1 MGNDWQVSFGYQF
14 KIKGMKLIFAIFL
27 MINFSFIGMTQN
39 TNKSDYEIATFG
51 GGCFWCMEAI
61 FDGVRGVE
69 KVESGYSGGKVPN
82 PTYKEV
88 CSGLTGHA
96 EVVRIYFNPN
106 TVSYEELLTIFFSVH
121 DPTTLNR
128 QGGDVGEQY
137 RSVIFYHDEQQKK
150 SAEKM
155 IKELTERKIF
165 SDPIVTQVVTEAPF
179 YIAED
184 YHQNYYENNP
194 SQSYCQLVINP
205 KMKKFREQFK
215 EKLK

>member
-1 MGNDWQVSFGYQF
+1 
-14 KIKGMKLIFAIFL
+14 MKLIFAIYL
-27 MINFSFIGMTQN
+27 MINFSFWGMTQN
-39 TNKSDYEIATFG
+39 TNKSDYAIATFG

-96 EVVRIYFNPN
+96 EVVRIYFNPK

-155 IKELTERKIF
+155 IKELTDRKIF
-165 SDPIVTQVVTEAPF
+165 SDPIVTQLVPEAPF

>member
-1 MGNDWQVSFGYQF
+1 
-14 KIKGMKLIFAIFL
+14 MKLIFAIFL

-165 SDPIVTQVVTEAPF
+165 SDPIVTQVVPEAPF

-215 EKLK
+215 EILK

>member
-1 MGNDWQVSFGYQF
+1 
-14 KIKGMKLIFAIFL
+14 MKRIFAIIIFF
-27 MINFSFIGMTQN
+27 NFIFMGMTQSSN
-39 TNKSDYEIATFG
+39 NSAHEVATLG

-69 KVESGYSGGKVPN
+69 KVESGYCGGKVPN

-96 EVVRIYFNPN
+96 EVVRIHFNPEII
-106 TVSYEELLTIFFSVH
+106 SYAELLTIFFSVH

-137 RSVIFYHDEQQKK
+137 RSVIFYHDDQQKNT
-150 SAEKM
+150 AENM
-155 IKELTERKIF
+155 IADLENSKVF
-165 SDPIVTQVVTEAPF
+165 SDPIVTALTPEAPF
-179 YIAED
+179 YVAED
-184 YHQNYYENNP
+184 YHQDYYENNP
-194 SQSYCQLVINP
+194 SQSYCQVVINP
-205 KMKKFREQFK
+205 KMKKFRERFK